1 MANLEGGKQA
11 EARYA
16 NYFKVGYT
24 AFEFILEFGQFYSGE
39 SEPDPHT
46 RIVTSP
52 AYASSLLILLQ
63 DSLTRYET
71 TFGTASPDLPHE

>member
-16 NYFKVGYT
+16 NHFKVGHT

-39 SEPDPHT
+39 SEPEPHT

-63 DSLTRYET
+63 DSLTRYEM
-71 TFGTASPDLPHE
+71 TFGTPSPDPRHE